1 MLRASWLLGGLVAGL
16 CTCATTLAQDL
27 TPRAYV
33 ITPTGSN
40 AVILTYANSEGSVT
54 LAGGAPITDA
64 RSNVNVF
71 AASYYR
77 GLDFFGRSANLT
89 ITVPYGFGDFKG
101 TVFDVPA
108 EQRRSGSLDSSVRF
122 SVNLLGGAAM
132 TPAEM
137 AKWHQS
143 VLLGTS
149 LTIVAPTGQYDPTRV
164 INWGSNRW
172 AFKPEL
178 GYSER
183 WSHLLFDTY
192 VGGWFFTENSEFFS
206 HNTYFPGTNT
216 RTQRPVGAVEA
227 HLSYDVKP
235 RLWISLDAN
244 YWWGGQISLNG
255 VQNPTTEQGNS
266 RVGVSAS
273 VPITRHQS
281 VKASFSDGALARYG
295 GNYKTI
301 SVAWQYSWLDAPA
314 SHR

>member
-1 MLRASWLLGGLVAGL
+1 
-16 CTCATTLAQDL
+16 
-27 TPRAYV
+27 
-33 ITPTGSN
+33 
-40 AVILTYANSEGSVT
+40 
-54 LAGGAPITDA
+54 
-64 RSNVNVF
+64 
-71 AASYYR
+71 
-77 GLDFFGRSANLT
+77 
-89 ITVPYGFGDFKG
+89 
-101 TVFDVPA
+101 
-108 EQRRSGSLDSSVRF
+108 
-122 SVNLLGGAAM
+122 
-132 TPAEM
+132 M

-149 LTIVAPTGQYDPTRV
+149 LTIVAPTGQYDPTRL

-183 WSHLLFDTY
+183 WGDLLLDAY
-192 VGGWFFTENSEFFS
+192 AAGWFFTENSEFFS
-206 HNTYFPGTNT
+206 HNMYFPGTNT
-216 RTQRPVGAVEA
+216 RSERPVGAVEG
-227 HLSYDVKP
+227 HLSYDIKP

-255 VQNPTTEQGNS
+255 VQNPTTDQANS

-281 VKASFSDGALARYG
+281 LKASFSDGAFARYG
-295 GNYKTI
+295 GDYKTI